1 MGSSTILTDM
11 QNNNLT
17 INNLEKLKGRL
28 VVMNILYA
36 ATSNESVEVS
46 FLINETVMGRAY
58 YELKNGAN
66 DDMNLIIYRRIVDG
80 HLIRVAFSTTHYCF
94 ISLIEMPT
102 PNIFLEILESKRW
115 IPN

>member
-17 INNLEKLKGRL
+17 ITNLEKLKGRL
-28 VVMNILYA
+28 VVMNIPYA
-36 ATSNESVEVS
+36 STSNGSVEVS

-66 DDMNLIIYRRIVDG
+66 DDINLIIYRGIVDG
-80 HLIRVAFSTTHYCF
+80 HLVRVAFSKTHYCF

-102 PNIFLEILESKRW
+102 PDIFLEILEAKRW
-115 IPN
+115 IRN